1 MFEKIKK
8 MIASHL
14 GVDEDKITPETDIE
28 ADLGAD
34 SLDAVELMV
43 AFEEEFGVSIP
54 VDDLVAIRTAGDVC
68 EYLEGLTCAE

>member
-1 MFEKIKK
+1 
-8 MIASHL
+8 MIAAHL
-14 GVDEDKITPETDIE
+14 GVSEDEINSETDIE

-54 VDDLVAIRTAGDVC
+54 DDDLVAVRTVGDVC
-68 EYLEGLTCAE
+68 EYLEGLSHAE